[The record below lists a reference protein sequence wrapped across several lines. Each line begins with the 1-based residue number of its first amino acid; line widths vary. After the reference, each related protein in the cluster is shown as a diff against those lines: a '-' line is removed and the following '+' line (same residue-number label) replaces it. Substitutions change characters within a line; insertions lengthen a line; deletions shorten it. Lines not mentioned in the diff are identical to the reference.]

1 MYIFFFIFFS
11 IMVYHRLLNTVPCVE
26 NFIQA
31 KLRVITWEQLLIKL
45 QELYCPLDIKTQLH
59 GLLRQRAVH

>member
-1 MYIFFFIFFS
+1 
-11 IMVYHRLLNTVPCVE
+11 MVYHRLLNTVPCVE